1 MTNYTLKIS
10 GWELNASAH
19 SLTHD
24 EVDHVYDYQEEM
36 GIDDLS
42 EIGTGLEDIIDGYD
56 PFDTNMWVISKPMD
70 ISDKTWFT
78 VDDEDGNNI
87 LDFAI
92 NKIDEVNED
101 IILDYDYPK
110 PLQGY
115 PEEDHNENILLY
127 LEENKGLV
135 CNFNFKSNT
144 IPTIDDFT
152 YESSCIETPDGD
164 WDFVNKVFYKGK
176 ELDMEY
182 DEQWVRGKALTVELW
197 TMDDI
202 EE

>member
-19 SLTHD
+19 NLSYD
-24 EVDHVYDYQEEM
+24 EVDDLLDYQEEM

-56 PFDTNMWVISKPMD
+56 PFDTNMWVISKPLD

-87 LDFAI
+87 LDFSI

-101 IILDYDYPK
+101 MVLDYEYPT

-115 PEEDHNENILLY
+115 PEEDHNENILLF

-135 CNFNFKSNT
+135 CNFNFKSDT
-144 IPTIDDFT
+144 VPTIDDFT
-152 YESSCIETPDGD
+152 YESNCIETPDGD

-176 ELDMEY
+176 EIEMEY